1 MNMQMNMQTPALP
14 SQNDIHQLLLL
25 GQAAVEAGPG
35 HFTQDGGPDSPPV
48 PYYPKPLVN
57 FFIAAGQDPWVDYQY
72 DIGQCAD
79 LLLSAN
85 AVEQADLA
93 TLRSLLTFMVR
104 GERFSDGHWGA
115 MLGQGHLPRWLLRL
129 SELA

>member
-1 MNMQMNMQTPALP
+1 MTSSDMTSPDLP

-35 HFTQDGGPDSPPV
+35 RLVEDAAAGSPPV
-48 PYYPKPLVN
+48 PYYPKPLVE
-57 FFIAAGQDPWVDYQY
+57 FFMAAGQDPWIDYQY
-72 DIGQCAD
+72 DIGQCAEM
-79 LLLSAN
+79 LLSPN

-93 TLRSLLTFMVR
+93 HLRSLLTFMVR
-104 GERFSDGHWGA
+104 GERFNDGHWGA
-115 MLGQGHLPRWLLRL
+115 MLAHGHLPRWLLRL